1 MTFSLGGFSSPGAA
15 SPLQPGLPFLG
26 GASGVPTV
34 APPTEPTPAATSPG
48 VVYEPGEPEDGDVL
62 TYSPPAV
69 PPPPASEAEPEPIA
83 AESDADVP
91 PPIVRD
97 DAAATAYL
105 GIGDVSQNY
114 ATVPAPS
121 SASAQFAPATSALE
135 AVSVALP
142 SHAPFPAQGPSGA
155 RVTQGLADLA
165 MPQLATARPAEAQ
178 PQPQALAQ
186 AAYSQVAEGQ
196 SGGEDGGERVKFA

>member
-15 SPLQPGLPFLG
+15 SPLQPGLPLLG
-26 GASGVPTV
+26 GASGVQAV
-34 APPTEPTPAATSPG
+34 ASASEPTPAAASPG

-69 PPPPASEAEPEPIA
+69 PPPLAREAEPERIA
-83 AESDADVP
+83 D
-91 PPIVRD
+91 D

-105 GIGDVSQNY
+105 GIGDGAQNY
-114 ATVPAPS
+114 GTVPAPS
-121 SASAQFAPATSALE
+121 SAPAQFVPATSAPD
-135 AVSVALP
+135 VVTVALP

-155 RVTQGLADLA
+155 RVLQGIADLA
-165 MPQLATARPAEAQ
+165 MPQLTTARPAETQTQTA
-178 PQPQALAQ
+178 AQ

-196 SGGEDGGERVKFA
+196 SGEEDGGERVKFA

>member
-15 SPLQPGLPFLG
+15 SPLQPGLPLLG
-26 GASGVPTV
+26 GASGVQAV
-34 APPTEPTPAATSPG
+34 ASPSEPTPAAASPG

-69 PPPPASEAEPEPIA
+69 PPPPAREAEPEPIA
-83 AESDADVP
+83 D
-91 PPIVRD
+91 D

-105 GIGDVSQNY
+105 GIGDGAQNY
-114 ATVPAPS
+114 GTVPAPS
-121 SASAQFAPATSALE
+121 IAPAQFVPATSAPDV
-135 AVSVALP
+135 ATVALP

-155 RVTQGLADLA
+155 RVSQGIADLA
-165 MPQLATARPAEAQ
+165 MPQLTTARPAET
-178 PQPQALAQ
+178 QPQAAAQ

-196 SGGEDGGERVKFA
+196 SGEEDGGERVKFA